1 MSVTAKQIA
10 KELNISAAAVSMAL
24 NNKPGVS
31 TETRKIVIETAK
43 RMGYDFSKTDSSKN
57 DEKIIAFVF
66 FHKNFVFETPF
77 FTELALSIENVLK
90 ENGYKLIIHHIH
102 DLDNV
107 EEQLEIIKYRGCSG
121 MILLGTV
128 MSADQFK
135 PFEELDIPLVLLDT
149 YIPSANVDCVVINNI
164 EGSRSATDYLIKKC
178 KSQPGYIHATQY
190 LRNFDERSDGFYKAI
205 RQNGYASSKSIV
217 HHVSSSTDGAY
228 ADMMDILNNNEP
240 IAKCYFAD
248 NDEIAI
254 GAMRAF
260 KDKGYKIPEDISIVG
275 FDNMSYSIYVD
286 PPLTTVNVPK
296 AYMGKVAA
304 QRLIEIMKEEFH
316 YPIKIEINTNLI
328 IRKSI

>member
-43 RMGYDFSKTDSSKN
+43 RMGYDFSKTDNSKN
-57 DEKIIAFVF
+57 DDRTIAFVF

-128 MSADQFK
+128 MLHIHLVRHITD
-135 PFEELDIPLVLLDT
+135 EELVLL
-149 YIPSANVDCVVINNI
+149 VM
-164 EGSRSATDYLIKKC
+164 
-178 KSQPGYIHATQY
+178 
-190 LRNFDERSDGFYKAI
+190 
-205 RQNGYASSKSIV
+205 
-217 HHVSSSTDGAY
+217 HHVSLFFVS
-228 ADMMDILNNNEP
+228 
-240 IAKCYFAD
+240 C
-248 NDEIAI
+248 
-254 GAMRAF
+254 F
-260 KDKGYKIPEDISIVG
+260 KSLSQLPS
-275 FDNMSYSIYVD
+275 
-286 PPLTTVNVPK
+286 P
-296 AYMGKVAA
+296 
-304 QRLIEIMKEEFH
+304 
-316 YPIKIEINTNLI
+316 
-328 IRKSI
+328 